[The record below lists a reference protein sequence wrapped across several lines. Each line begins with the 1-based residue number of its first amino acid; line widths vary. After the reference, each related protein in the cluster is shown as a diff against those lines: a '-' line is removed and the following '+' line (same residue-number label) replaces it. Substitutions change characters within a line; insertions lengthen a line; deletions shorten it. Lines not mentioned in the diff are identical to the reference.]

1 MIQFNLLPDIK
12 IQYLKARRQ
21 KHLVMLGSTAVIVFS
36 VALIAI
42 LISIVFGLQKKNIS
56 DLSHDVTS
64 KSQQLQSTKNLSRM
78 LTVQNQLTSLP
89 ALHDTKPVTSR
100 LYAYIQEIV
109 PTSASVSRVNADFQK
124 NTVTLTGAAESLATI
139 NSFTDAMK
147 LATYATKDNPNSK
160 KPAFS
165 AVVLSTFSRDDKAAS
180 YTIDA
185 QFDPALFSEKDD
197 VTLTVPNV
205 TTRSNGGGTQAL
217 FKDTGTGAKQ

>member
-42 LISIVFGLQKKNIS
+42 LLSIVFGLQKKNIA
-56 DLSHDVTS
+56 DLSRDITN
-64 KSQQLQSTKNLSRM
+64 KSGELQSTKSLNRM

-89 ALHDTKPVTSR
+89 ALHDSKPVVSR
-100 LYAYIQEIV
+100 FYTFVEELI
-109 PTSASVSRVNADFQK
+109 PTSASVSRVNVDFQK
-124 NTVTLTGAAESLATI
+124 NSVQFTGAADSLATI
-139 NSFTDAMK
+139 NSITDAMK
-147 LATYATKDNPNSK
+147 LATYAAKDTPKVS

-165 AVVLSTFSRDDKAAS
+165 AVVLSSFSRDDKSAS

-185 QFDPALFSEKDD
+185 QFDPALFSEKAD
-197 VTLTVPNV
+197 VTLSVPIV
-205 TTRSNGGGTQAL
+205 TTRVSGGTGAL
-217 FKDTGTGAKQ
+217 FKDTGTN